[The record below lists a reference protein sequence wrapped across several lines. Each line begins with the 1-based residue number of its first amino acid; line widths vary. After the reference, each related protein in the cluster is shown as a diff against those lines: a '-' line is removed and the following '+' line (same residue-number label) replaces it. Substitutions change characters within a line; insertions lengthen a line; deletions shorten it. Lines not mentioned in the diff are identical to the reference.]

1 MSVINWILLTLIV
14 ILLCTLISISIYN
27 AIAPSP
33 YIYFVPTTGMLNAVT
48 TITGNTAALQ
58 NFIGG
63 GEGTLSIFVYLDPT
77 QRTPTIQKISQKSAS
92 IESSSDLFENS
103 STSQMNDAINFNIF
117 TLGSGDGTILT
128 FKQYPSSSSGI
139 DKAELRIVTTN
150 SYSASYA
157 KKSIETFPI
166 QAIPQQKWVC
176 LTLSRIGRR
185 YTVFYNNQTISSFR
199 TKYYP
204 INSVVTWNVGDTK
217 SSGYY
222 AYPLVSLTSY
232 TESDIKTR
240 ISLVA
245 DTRNKPILPRPSI
258 TNLLGAFGGC
268 PNGIFCV
275 NTVISQ
281 NPINEWSSPFA

>member
-1 MSVINWILLTLIV
+1 MSVINWILLTLIL
-14 ILLCTLISISIYN
+14 ILLCTLISMSIYN

-33 YIYFVPTTGMLNAVT
+33 FIYFTPTTGMLNAVT
-48 TITGNTAALQ
+48 TITGNTSALQ

-63 GEGTLSIFVYLDPT
+63 GEGTLSIFIYLDPT
-77 QRTPTIQKISQKSAS
+77 QRTPTIQKISQKINS
-92 IESSSDLFENS
+92 IDSSSDLFEDAT
-103 STSQMNDAINFNIF
+103 TSQINNAINFNVF
-117 TLGSGDGTILT
+117 TLGAGDGTILT
-128 FKQYPSSSSGI
+128 FKQYPGSSSGI

-150 SYSASYA
+150 SYSANYT
-157 KKSIETFPI
+157 KKSVETFPI
-166 QAIPQQKWVC
+166 QGIPLQKWVC
-176 LTLSRIGRR
+176 LTISRIGRR
-185 YTVFYNNQTISSFR
+185 YTVYYNNQTISSFR
-199 TKYYP
+199 TKFYP
-204 INSVVTWNVGDTK
+204 INSVVTWNVGDPK

-232 TESDIKTR
+232 TESDINTR

-245 DTRNKPILPRPSI
+245 DTRNKPILPKPSI

-275 NTVISQ
+275 KTVSSQ